1 MRSVLKIIPQLFY
14 WATLEHDCACWPKKA
29 GLLCSTHPSHWP
41 WLPENRFV
49 YQWLSSFSWLL
60 ASFIVDPALVLPYC
74 DNSSHPSCA
83 PVSICGT
90 LLPCIITPLL
100 VFLIAQQIW
109 LFTRHWKSSAVQA
122 MEGWTTSDLLQPG
135 DEPQLGHATDCPLRS
150 NWEPTSSAFAELR
163 TNTAVL
169 SNSWP
174 QTQEKSRS
182 SWPCCAPILAQTV
195 PHQDFCTSAHWNHYK
210 RGIFFNAG
218 ARMCMQ

>member
-1 MRSVLKIIPQLFY
+1 
-14 WATLEHDCACWPKKA
+14 
-29 GLLCSTHPSHWP
+29 
-41 WLPENRFV
+41 
-49 YQWLSSFSWLL
+49 
-60 ASFIVDPALVLPYC
+60 
-74 DNSSHPSCA
+74 
-83 PVSICGT
+83 
-90 LLPCIITPLL
+90 
-100 VFLIAQQIW
+100 
-109 LFTRHWKSSAVQA
+109 

-195 PHQDFCTSAHWNHYK
+195 PHQDFCTSAHCL
-210 RGIFFNAG
+210 IFNLIQSHPSMFSAAESEG
-218 ARMCMQ
+218 QPHSWGSTCMSSLSVPCFQLQNKQLLINSLSAEN